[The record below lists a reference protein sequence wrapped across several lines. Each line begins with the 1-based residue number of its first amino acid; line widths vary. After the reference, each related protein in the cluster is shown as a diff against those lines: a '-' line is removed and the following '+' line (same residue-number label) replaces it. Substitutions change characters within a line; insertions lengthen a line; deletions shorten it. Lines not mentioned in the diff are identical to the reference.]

1 MTVYLK
7 RQHNVAQ
14 YKQFIGD
21 GTQPKNEPKNIKS
34 QSHRSIIYCH
44 CESTGDATYKT
55 VSVLQFHVLRFHVL
69 LFPVQQFHARDV
81 QRPRV
86 RHGGRVSDMPAEA
99 DRRVTAAVACAV
111 TSHQLARPGWMD
123 GWSVVL
129 RSTRHNTGHFGDVL
143 LSQSPGRGTGTEKN
157 TKPNEKLT
165 TQNQSGLN

>member
-1 MTVYLK
+1 MNQKISNHKVTEV
-7 RQHNVAQ
+7 
-14 YKQFIGD
+14 
-21 GTQPKNEPKNIKS
+21 
-34 QSHRSIIYCH
+34 IYCH
-44 CESTGDATYKT
+44 SESTGDTTYKT

-81 QRPRV
+81 QRPRA

-111 TSHQLARPGWMD
+111 TSRQLARPRWMD

-143 LSQSPGRGTGTEKN
+143 LSQSLGRGTGTEKN